1 MKAKKVKYV
10 IFSIATLLAVFL
22 IIEVAL
28 RLTLGNND
36 LGKLLYYQHDSLP
49 CTRLKPG
56 TEVIHSG
63 VFKKIRP
70 QVHKINQYGYRGK
83 PRGPKKSKD
92 VFRIIIVGD
101 SFTFCP
107 GVPEGADY
115 PARIENHLHQSKG
128 GNVEV
133 LNFGVP
139 SHNLL
144 EVQAH
149 GDETIEFQPDLVV
162 FQIAQND
169 FSPTMCA
176 LLGEQSKFR
185 HWLLYNSYLFRLGF
199 GFYLIST
206 QDYEISNDIR
216 MSKLEQFATD
226 VAAFRKRHGID
237 AAVTS
242 FDEPVQ
248 CEQMTAKGCLGPI
261 FNKYFIPYVIFPEN
275 LRSYLNLD
283 VGHLNEEGSDLYAA
297 FLADWLR
304 NQFPINDLAVD
315 GDN

>member
-1 MKAKKVKYV
+1 
-10 IFSIATLLAVFL
+10 
-22 IIEVAL
+22 
-28 RLTLGNND
+28 
-36 LGKLLYYQHDSLP
+36 
-49 CTRLKPG
+49 
-56 TEVIHSG
+56 
-63 VFKKIRP
+63 
-70 QVHKINQYGYRGK
+70 
-83 PRGPKKSKD
+83 
-92 VFRIIIVGD
+92 
-101 SFTFCP
+101 
-107 GVPEGADY
+107 
-115 PARIENHLHQSKG
+115 
-128 GNVEV
+128 
-133 LNFGVP
+133 
-139 SHNLL
+139 
-144 EVQAH
+144 
-149 GDETIEFQPDLVV
+149 
-162 FQIAQND
+162 
-169 FSPTMCA
+169 
-176 LLGEQSKFR
+176 
-185 HWLLYNSYLFRLGF
+185 
-199 GFYLIST
+199 
-206 QDYEISNDIR
+206 